1 MVFSGYM
8 PKNGIFESYNGKTV
22 RYIYTRVSLVEFRWS
37 LVVHSHKKPCR
48 SVLIRVCSQVLL
60 WIFLL
65 DTLLDV
71 KIASWKGSMP
81 FRF

>member
-8 PKNGIFESYNGKTV
+8 PRNGIWGSYNAQTV
-22 RYIYTRVSLVEFRWS
+22 RYIYTRVSVVEFRWS
-37 LVVHSHKKPCR
+37 LVGHRHKKPRR

-60 WIFLL
+60 RIFLL
-65 DTLLDV
+65 GTILEV
-71 KIASWKGSMP
+71 KIASWKGSVP